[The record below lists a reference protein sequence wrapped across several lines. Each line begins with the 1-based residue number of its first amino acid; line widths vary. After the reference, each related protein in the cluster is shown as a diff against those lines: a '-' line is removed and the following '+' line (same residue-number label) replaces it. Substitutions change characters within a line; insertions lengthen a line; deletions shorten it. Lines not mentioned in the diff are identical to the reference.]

1 LCKAPMKKFT
11 PERIKVFYAA
21 ISGWPELRGNAFFLL
36 DPIDIDSDLARD
48 LRASMPSER
57 KRAEENQRSARLSEA
72 LSSIEKALERESV
85 ESWVE
90 VAWWLKNSG
99 VDDDRKSQ
107 PVRLSRT
114 RAWAALAPAKR
125 AATPLR
131 QRNVTYSVGSA
142 Q

>member
-1 LCKAPMKKFT
+1 MKKFT

-21 ISGWPELRGNAFFLL
+21 ISGWPELRDNAFFLL

-90 VAWWLKNSG
+90 VAWWLKNRDSYRLPSPPLPPPPRLRSQGPSSG
-99 VDDDRKSQ
+99 DCGAKGSSSKS
-107 PVRLSRT
+107 RL
-114 RAWAALAPAKR
+114 
-125 AATPLR
+125 
-131 QRNVTYSVGSA
+131 Q
-142 Q
+142 